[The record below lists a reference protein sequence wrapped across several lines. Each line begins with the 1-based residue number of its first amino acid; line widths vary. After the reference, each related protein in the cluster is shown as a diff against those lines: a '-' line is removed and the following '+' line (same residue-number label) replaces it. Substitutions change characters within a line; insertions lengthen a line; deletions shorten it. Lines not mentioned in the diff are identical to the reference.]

1 MKKYLLFAQWV
12 LIAVLFSVLFFRTGA
27 VETAQIS
34 AQHVDNQQTSSSE
47 QPFDIVKTYDLPGN
61 LTFANETV
69 PLDDP
74 DVRERLDREIYTN
87 LYYHSSTISIL
98 KRANRWMPA
107 IEQVLEKHNI
117 PEDFKYLALIE
128 SGLQN
133 VVSPAGAT
141 GFWQLRDITARELG
155 LEVNDEVDQ
164 RYDPIQSTEAAAKY
178 LQKSYKRFGSWTN
191 AAASYNIGMYGLDRR
206 LEDQRVYSYYDLL
219 LNEETS
225 RYVFRVLALKEIYE
239 NRSKY
244 GYDFPEDHL
253 YGNEPLKVVTI
264 DEDVDNFV
272 DFALD
277 NGINYKILKQYN
289 PWLRGRKLN
298 VKKGHS
304 YQILIP
310 ENPPRFTF
318 MPLQEEESEP
328 SRKKTRLATP

>member
-12 LIAVLFSVLFFRTGA
+12 LIAVLFGVLFYRNEA
-27 VETAQIS
+27 VETIAIS
-34 AQHVDNQQTSSSE
+34 TQTVDNQQTSSTDK
-47 QPFDIVKTYDLPGN
+47 PFDIVKTYDLPDN
-61 LTFANETV
+61 LTFAGEAV
-69 PLDDP
+69 PMDDP
-74 DVRERLDREIYTN
+74 DVKERLDREIYTN

-107 IEQVLEKHNI
+107 IEKVLAEKNI

-141 GFWQLRDITARELG
+141 GFWQLRDITAKELG

-164 RYDPIQSTEAAAKY
+164 RYDPIKSTEAAAQY
-178 LQKSYKRFGSWTN
+178 LIKSHKRFGSWTN
-191 AAASYNIGMYGLDRR
+191 AAASYNIGMHGLERR

-239 NRSKY
+239 NREKY
-244 GYDFPEDHL
+244 GYDFPDNHL
-253 YGNEPLKVVTI
+253 YENEPLRIVTV

-272 DFALD
+272 DFAIDL
-277 NGINYKILKQYN
+277 GINYKVLKQYN
-289 PWLRGRKLN
+289 PWLRGRKLK
-298 VKKGHS
+298 VKKGNS

-310 ENPPRFTF
+310 ETPPRFAF
-318 MPLQEEESEP
+318 RPLEEEEP
-328 SRKKTRLATP
+328 ETVRKKTRLAIP